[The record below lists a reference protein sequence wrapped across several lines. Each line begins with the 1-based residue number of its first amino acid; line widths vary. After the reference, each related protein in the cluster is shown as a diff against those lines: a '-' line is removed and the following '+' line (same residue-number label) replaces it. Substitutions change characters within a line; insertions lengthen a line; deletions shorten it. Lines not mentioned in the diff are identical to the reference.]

1 MYAAAFF
8 YKSGEANIIDC
19 FCTHPTS
26 FELYRS
32 CAKYVSRILM
42 SLRDVKVEKWS
53 SFCSTCSVMAEKSS
67 PATPCVRSCSSVAM
81 AKNQKQKL
89 EEIPTRGQAPAKND
103 LSQNG
108 YGWNSAH
115 CSLTSQLPFEHMCEL
130 SRRERERETKRD
142 RERERDRQRERQ
154 GERERGR
161 GRERE
166 GEREGE

>member
-1 MYAAAFF
+1 
-8 YKSGEANIIDC
+8 
-19 FCTHPTS
+19 
-26 FELYRS
+26 
-32 CAKYVSRILM
+32 
-42 SLRDVKVEKWS
+42 
-53 SFCSTCSVMAEKSS
+53 
-67 PATPCVRSCSSVAM
+67 M

-103 LSQNG
+103 LRQNG

-130 SRRERERETKRD
+130 SGRERERERETKRD
-142 RERERDRQRERQ
+142 RERERERQ
-154 GERERGR
+154 TEREAGRERERGR

>member
-1 MYAAAFF
+1 
-8 YKSGEANIIDC
+8 
-19 FCTHPTS
+19 
-26 FELYRS
+26 
-32 CAKYVSRILM
+32 
-42 SLRDVKVEKWS
+42 
-53 SFCSTCSVMAEKSS
+53 
-67 PATPCVRSCSSVAM
+67 M

-103 LSQNG
+103 LRQNG

-130 SRRERERETKRD
+130 SGRERERQSEI
-142 RERERDRQRERQ
+142 ERERDRQRERQ
-154 GERERGR
+154 GERERERERGRGR